1 MHESNIHRCTT
12 PTIVFLEERSIV
24 ELDFTVHTYA
34 QPTALFLKKG
44 QYFKTLDAE
53 PAVFP
58 LNETTDLDQYRYLF
72 SHLTGIGHVLF
83 DEKKPFVPDLEESL
97 NSWHLMNPF
106 NASKQEL
113 DLLFDT
119 NSFIEGN
126 LDPTLPMSE
135 ILPEY
140 RRLNQMS
147 SKHIRH
153 TLHEWKTHKL
163 IVQAKYLLFFAGK
176 SIQEVAYEL
185 RFKDPAYFGRFFKR
199 ITAQTPGDFIS
210 QSEDAPSKYVLL
222 DQLTELINENYKSHH
237 FVQFYADRLNLT
249 PKNLAEKVKKS
260 YGLSVKQLLSNK
272 LYKEAS
278 SLKNLGY
285 KVSDIAHLLGFKEVS
300 HFSAFFKRHQS
311 DPESTIQS
319 EVFVNS

>member
-1 MHESNIHRCTT
+1 MQLAKINRCAT

-24 ELDFTVHTYA
+24 ELDFSVHTFE
-34 QPTALFLKKG
+34 QPTALFLKNG
-44 QYFKTLDAE
+44 QYFKVLDGK

-58 LNETTDLDQYRYLF
+58 LNETTDLNQYRYLF
-72 SHLTGIGHVLF
+72 SHLTGIGHVLLNE
-83 DEKKPFVPDLEESL
+83 EKTFVPDLDKSL
-97 NSWHLMNPF
+97 SSWQSMNPF
-106 NASKQEL
+106 NASKSEL

-119 NSFIEGN
+119 NSFIEEN
-126 LDPTLPMSE
+126 LDPTLPVSE
-135 ILPEY
+135 VLPEY
-140 RRLNQMS
+140 RRLNQIS

-199 ITAQTPGDFIS
+199 MTTQTPGDFIE
-210 QSEDAPSKYVLL
+210 QSVDVPSKYVLL
-222 DQLTELINENYKSHH
+222 DQLTELIDEHYKSQH
-237 FVQFYADRLNLT
+237 FVLFYADKLNLT
-249 PKNLAEKVKKS
+249 SRNLAEKVKRS
-260 YGLSVKQLLSNK
+260 YGISVKQLLSNK

-278 SLKNLGY
+278 SLRNLGY

-300 HFSAFFKRHQS
+300 HFSAFFKRHQIS
-311 DPESTIQS
+311 TESAIQ
-319 EVFVNS
+319 